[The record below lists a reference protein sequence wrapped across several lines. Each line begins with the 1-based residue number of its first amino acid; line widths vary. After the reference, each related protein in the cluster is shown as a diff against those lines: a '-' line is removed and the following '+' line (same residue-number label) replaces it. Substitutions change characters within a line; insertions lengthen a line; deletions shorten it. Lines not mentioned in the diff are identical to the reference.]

1 MNDVLIQACIV
12 AATIALVA
20 VAFVLVR
27 AIAQLRSTMAQLEK
41 TMARLETTIPE
52 IERTVVEARG
62 VLDSLGQVAARV
74 DRLTEEFADT
84 GSRFAKASALVV
96 NEVIEPA
103 TQIAA
108 LVKGVRAG
116 ATSLV
121 GTFLNRKRGVRAAS
135 ANEGGNHDE

>member
-1 MNDVLIQACIV
+1 MPITIFYVV
-12 AATIALVA
+12 ATLA
-20 VAFVLVR
+20 VITLTVVLVR

-41 TMARLETTIPE
+41 TMARLETSIPE
-52 IERTVVEARG
+52 IERTVVEARD
-62 VLDSLGQVAARV
+62 VLDSVGQIAARV

-103 TQIAA
+103 SQIAA

-116 ATSLV
+116 ASSLV
-121 GTFLNRKRGVRAAS
+121 GTFLKRRGLGTAS